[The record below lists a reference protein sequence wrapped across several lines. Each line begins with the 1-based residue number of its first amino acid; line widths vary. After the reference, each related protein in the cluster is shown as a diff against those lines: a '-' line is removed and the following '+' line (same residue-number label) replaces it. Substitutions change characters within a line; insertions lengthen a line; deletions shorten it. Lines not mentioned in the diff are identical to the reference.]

1 MRRQYSYVRRG
12 RSITVVNTVKRLPHA
27 VVQRFVLVQQ
37 ICRVI
42 QCGEHKVHDRTWWP
56 RLFSHVKVCLACE
69 VRSHYQLIILA
80 EQDTADDAVSEYDSA
95 VSVGLHFSQSIR
107 ILDPIFRSS

>member
-1 MRRQYSYVRRG
+1 M
-12 RSITVVNTVKRLPHA
+12 KRLPHA

-69 VRSHYQLIILA
+69 ARSHYQLIILV
-80 EQDTADDAVSEYDSA
+80 EQDTADDAVSGYDSA
-95 VSVGLHFSQSIR
+95 VSVGLYSSLSTRTQDPVFQFS
-107 ILDPIFRSS
+107 